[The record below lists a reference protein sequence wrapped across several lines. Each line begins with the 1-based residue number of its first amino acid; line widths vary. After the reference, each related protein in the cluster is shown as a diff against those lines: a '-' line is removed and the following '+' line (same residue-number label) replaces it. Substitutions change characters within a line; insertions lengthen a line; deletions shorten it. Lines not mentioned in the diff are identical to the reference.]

1 MCNIEKKLNEMFLE
15 TIEAKTKLNDV
26 SQLER
31 FKDLFTE
38 GEQTSIREIIKTL
51 KVRQDVLAKS
61 PD

>member
-1 MCNIEKKLNEMFLE
+1 MFLE

-51 KVRQDVLAKS
+51 KVRQDVLAKIL
-61 PD
+61 D